1 MSGVQAIYLLLE
13 LNLPLQQ
20 HQYPL
25 QEQKMMPMGLIVEK
39 LLALSDAVPVE
50 GAHSASQLVEKQ
62 LVVQPAPLLLATGQ
76 FSNTNIRRQATKPI
90 ILSNIYGSPHF
101 PLISDGKVE
110 KILERR
116 PDYTETCQTYNVNM
130 GMAKSKYRQ
139 SEVRNEGKQ
148 SCLYAFAR
156 ARNLIRSILET
167 KFNEK

>member
-90 ILSNIYGSPHF
+90 ILSNIQCEHIWESSF
-101 PLISDGKVE
+101 SLNFRRKNRENFGK
-110 KILERR
+110 KTRL
-116 PDYTETCQTYNVNM
+116 P
-130 GMAKSKYRQ
+130 
-139 SEVRNEGKQ
+139 
-148 SCLYAFAR
+148 
-156 ARNLIRSILET
+156 
-167 KFNEK
+167 